1 MNTFNVGDKV
11 KFLNEVG
18 SGVVVEIV
26 DKNMVM
32 VESPDGF
39 HIPFLSRELIR
50 QSDFVIETDADTG
63 DEGELKEIPSDEQD
77 NRLVNDLSKISSKEM
92 EHNEEIYFAISKSTD
107 GESEVLNAYLINVS
121 SYNVMFHLSFESA
134 DRLTS
139 WVYDDLKTDEKI
151 FLGTLPEF
159 NADGFL
165 QIVYQ
170 FIFYQK
176 ECFRP
181 VEPLKGVVSLS
192 INKIKSVES
201 FRKNDFFDEKALL
214 LPLID
219 KYEVVTNTE
228 EFKIK
233 NDFQPD
239 NKSGKKLKRQKT
251 ESGIEEVDLHAEQI
265 VENVESYD
273 SSEILE
279 MQLARF
285 EMALESA
292 IRNKQ
297 KRIIFIHGTGA
308 GRLKHKIRKLL
319 DEKYFRLKYQDASF
333 REYGYGATLVLIS

>member
-18 SGVVVEIV
+18 SGIVVEII
-26 DKNMVM
+26 DDNMVM
-32 VESPDGF
+32 VETSDGF
-39 HIPFLSRELIR
+39 HTPFLARELINKG
-50 QSDFVIETDADTG
+50 DFAIETDTG

-77 NRLVNDLSKISSKEM
+77 NRLVNDLSKISSKEI
-92 EHNEEIYFAISKSTD
+92 EHNEEIYFAVVKSLN
-107 GESEVLNAYLINVS
+107 GESEALNAYMINVC
-121 SYNVMFHLSFESA
+121 SYNVMFHLSSESA

-139 WVYDDLKTDEKI
+139 WVYDDLETDEKI
-151 FLGTLPEF
+151 LLGPLPKF

-181 VEPLKGVVSLS
+181 VEPLKGVVNLS

-201 FRKNDFFDEKALL
+201 FRKNDFFDEDALL

-219 KYEVVTNTE
+219 KYEIITNTK
-228 EFKIK
+228 EFEIK
-233 NDFQPD
+233 DDFQID
-239 NKSGKKLKRQKT
+239 NKAGKNLKRHKI

-285 EMALESA
+285 EMALEGA

-308 GRLKHKIRKLL
+308 GKLKHKIRKLL
-319 DEKYFRLKYQDASF
+319 DDKYSRLKYQDASF
-333 REYGYGATLVLIS
+333 KEYGYGATLVLIS